1 MNDLGATGFASVLSC
16 LLRVAYPWLFI
27 NPRVSTCYHRTLPL
41 AAPSVTAP
49 GTTSDP
55 TLSSPVFYS
64 CLIALALLHAALAA
78 WSASVWSV
86 THDEYW
92 HLPTGLFAWETGRL
106 DIEVLNP
113 PLVRVWT
120 ALPLHLAGAKSGLE
134 ANHVGPNGIGDAFVL
149 ASGPSYHSYYFVA
162 RLFNIV
168 LSVGG
173 GLLLAG
179 WINLHWGRAAA
190 VLGMAF
196 WAIEPNLLAAAS
208 LVTSDTGVTVGFV
221 LIGFLLDRFAHRPNF
236 WQATALGIGLGL
248 ALLTK
253 FTALLLVP
261 VALAG
266 AGFLAFRSDA
276 QASLF
281 KRGLAALRA
290 VLVSVFAMLVLVNAC
305 YWWSGVG
312 APFASMGWT
321 SKAFAP
327 LTRLPAIVP
336 SPLPREYLQGVDQ
349 QRAIMESPHPV
360 YLDGEFFTQGH
371 PAYYLKAWWYK
382 TPHGLQ
388 ALIAMSLGLTL
399 LRRPAASSYWW
410 LTGLAIPSAIL
421 LTIASQSG
429 MQIGYRYV
437 LPAIPLSLIIAAS
450 SWQLATSRPLK
461 IAVVVAGIAYAASL
475 RSAPETL
482 SYFNEWAGGPCEGRW
497 LLIDSNID
505 WGQDL
510 GRLQAWWKDAGQPPM
525 KTAYFGTV
533 ALDTMGLPKDIPPR
547 GQPQPGLY
555 AISVNFLQG
564 RPHAVR
570 NEQGKTESIDMDAF
584 GYFRF
589 FEPKAI
595 VGTSIYIFDLTPAD
609 IARFQSARRAAG
621 L

>member
-1 MNDLGATGFASVLSC
+1 
-16 LLRVAYPWLFI
+16 
-27 NPRVSTCYHRTLPL
+27 L
-41 AAPSVTAP
+41 AIPSIP
-49 GTTSDP
+49 
-55 TLSSPVFYS
+55 SSPTVSGNPPSNPVFFS
-64 CLIALALLHAALAA
+64 SLIALALLHAALAT
-78 WSASVWSV
+78 WSACVWSV

-113 PLVRVWT
+113 PLVRIWT
-120 ALPLHLAGAKSGLE
+120 ALPLHIAGVRSGLD
-134 ANHVGPNGIGDAFVL
+134 ANHVGSNGIGDAFLL
-149 ASGPSYHSYYFVA
+149 ASGENYHTYYIIA
-162 RLFNIV
+162 RLFNIL
-168 LSVGG
+168 LSVAG

-179 WINLHWGRAAA
+179 WIYLRLGRIAA

-221 LIGFLLDRFAHRPNF
+221 LVGFLLDRFAHRPNL
-236 WQATALGIGLGL
+236 WHATALGIGLGL

-266 AGFLAFRSDA
+266 AGFLAFRNTA
-276 QASLF
+276 QSSLF
-281 KRGLAALRA
+281 KRTLAAFRA
-290 VLVSVFAMLVLVNAC
+290 VLVSVFAMLVLVNTC

-312 APFASMGWT
+312 APIASMGWT

-327 LTRLPAIVP
+327 LTQLPAIVP

-349 QRAIMESPHPV
+349 QRAIMEGLHPV
-360 YLDGEFFTQGH
+360 YLDGEFFTQGN

-388 ALIAMSLGLTL
+388 ALIVMSLGLVL
-399 LRRPAASSYWW
+399 LRRPAVSSYWW

-421 LTIASQSG
+421 LAIASQSG

-450 SWQLATSRPLK
+450 SWKLATSRPLK
-461 IAVVVAGIAYAASL
+461 TAIVVAGIAYAASL

-482 SYFNEWAGGPCEGRW
+482 SYFNEWAGGPREGRW

-533 ALDTMGLPKDIPPR
+533 PLDAMGLPNDLPPR

-570 NEQGKTESIDMDAF
+570 NEQGDTESIDLDAF

-589 FEPKAI
+589 FQPKAI
-595 VGTSIYIFDLTPAD
+595 VGTSIYVFDLQPTD
-609 IARFQSARRAAG
+609 INRFESARRAAG

>member
-1 MNDLGATGFASVLSC
+1 
-16 LLRVAYPWLFI
+16 
-27 NPRVSTCYHRTLPL
+27 L
-41 AAPSVTAP
+41 AAPLSTAP
-49 GTTSDP
+49 ATLSDP
-55 TLSSPVFYS
+55 PLSSPVFYA
-64 CLIALALLHAALAA
+64 CLIALALLHATLAA

-113 PLVRVWT
+113 PLVRIWT
-120 ALPLHLAGAKSGLE
+120 ALPLHLAGVTSGLD
-134 ANHVGPNGIGDAFVL
+134 AGHVGSNGIGDAFL
-149 ASGPSYHSYYFVA
+149 SASGPSYHNYFLVA

-179 WINLHWGRAAA
+179 WINLHSGRAAA

-221 LIGFLLDRFAHRPNF
+221 LVCYLLDRFAHRPNL

-261 VALAG
+261 VALGG
-266 AGFLAFRSDA
+266 AGFLAFRNA
-276 QASLF
+276 QQASLL
-281 KRGLAALRA
+281 KRGLAAVR
-290 VLVSVFAMLVLVNAC
+290 SVVASFLAMLILVNTC
-305 YWWSGVG
+305 YQCSGVG
-312 APFASMGWT
+312 APVASLGWT

-327 LTRLPAIVP
+327 LAKLPVWLP

-349 QRAIMESPHPV
+349 QRTIMESPHPV
-360 YLDGEFFTQGH
+360 YLDGELSTQGQ

-388 ALIAMSLGLTL
+388 ALIALGVGLIL
-399 LRRPAASSYWW
+399 LRRPAARSFWW
-410 LTGLAIPSAIL
+410 MAGLAIPSAIL
-421 LTIASQSG
+421 LAIASQSG

-437 LPAIPLSLIIAAS
+437 LPAIPLSLLIAAA
-450 SWQLATSRPLK
+450 SWQLATSRPLR
-461 IAVVVAGIAYAASL
+461 IAIVIAGVAYAASL

-482 SYFNEWAGGPCEGRW
+482 GYFNEWAGGPREGRW

-533 ALDTMGLPKDIPPR
+533 PLASMGLPNDLPPR
-547 GQPQPGLY
+547 GEPQPGLY

-570 NEQGKTESIDMDAF
+570 AGPTGTESIDIDAF

-589 FEPKAI
+589 FEPKTI

-609 IARFQSARRAAG
+609 IVRFQSARRAAG